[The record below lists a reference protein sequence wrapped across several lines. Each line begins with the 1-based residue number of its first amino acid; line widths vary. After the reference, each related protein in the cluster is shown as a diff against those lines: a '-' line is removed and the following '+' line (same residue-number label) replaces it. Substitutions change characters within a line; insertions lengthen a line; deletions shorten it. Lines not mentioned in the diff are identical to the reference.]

1 MSRVLLIPP
10 PGHGAQTHHQSTH
23 AEILERVYQA
33 GVPVEGPT
41 SADAVIGSLSH
52 LKGDEIV
59 LLLSSG
65 PLLGLPDRLPAV
77 MDRLY
82 G

>member
-1 MSRVLLIPP
+1 MVPP

-23 AEILERVYQA
+23 AEILERARAA
-33 GVPVEGPT
+33 GVRVEGPT
-41 SADAVIGSLSH
+41 SAEAVTEQLSH

-65 PLLGLPDRLPAV
+65 PLLGLPDSLPAV